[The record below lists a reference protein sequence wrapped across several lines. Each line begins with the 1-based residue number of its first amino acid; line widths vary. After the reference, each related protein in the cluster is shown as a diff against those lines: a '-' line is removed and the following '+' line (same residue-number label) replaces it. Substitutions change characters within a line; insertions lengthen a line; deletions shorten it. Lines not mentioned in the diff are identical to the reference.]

1 MLTKVWTIAVVMIL
15 EVSGGK
21 KVTFTSEDD
30 CLDEIRKGNVECL
43 GHKKPTLVV
52 QTNAGL
58 PSCGAKKTFSA
69 NIAGGEDTAPGDW
82 PWMARLIYPR
92 TDFYC
97 SGSLV
102 ADVLTIEFKKQKQT
116 THITTNTP

>member
-15 EVSGGK
+15 EVRGGK

-92 TDFYC
+92 SDLYC
-97 SGSLV
+97 SG
-102 ADVLTIEFKKQKQT
+102 
-116 THITTNTP
+116 